1 MTNLLPRAGLL
12 TLALCALLQ
21 LPATDARAG
30 ATADAITRLI
40 AMDGRAT
47 GLALSAG
54 ILEQAGAEDAVPA
67 LALEMALFALAAQ

>member
-30 ATADAITRLI
+30 ATVLAYAAPRPVAPAPDRPGERAE
-40 AMDGRAT
+40 DGRQQTHAPPR
-47 GLALSAG
+47 A
-54 ILEQAGAEDAVPA
+54 
-67 LALEMALFALAAQ
+67 